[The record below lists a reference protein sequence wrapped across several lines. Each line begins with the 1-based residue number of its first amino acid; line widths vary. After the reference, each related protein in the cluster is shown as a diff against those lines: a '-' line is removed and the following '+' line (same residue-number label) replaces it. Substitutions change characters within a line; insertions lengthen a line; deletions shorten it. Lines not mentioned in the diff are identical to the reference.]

1 MTESSQT
8 TQAASRPLR
17 PLPASTQRSQAKENR
32 RQALLSAAAALFA
45 VDGFNRVSLEDL
57 GAAAGVSGPAVY
69 RHFAGKQAVLGAL
82 LLSVS
87 QDLLDGGRRVIADSD
102 GAAVALR
109 RLVEFHVDF
118 ALSNPD
124 VIRVQDQDFSN
135 LADDDQAEVRTLQRN
150 YVELWVE
157 VLAGLHT
164 GTEAAELRMRAH
176 ATFGLIN
183 STPHSVR
190 SHGRRI
196 AVKRARP
203 LLQSMA
209 LAALMAPA
217 LPDRAARAFHPRPA
231 SFGPRPPRPR
241 PHSGGTL
248 ARTRRQPG
256 RRRRRW
262 PQSAPGRQTC
272 GEKPTQSHPPQK
284 SCRPLPRMRVRPAA
298 VGFGR

>member
-1 MTESSQT
+1 MRNAPVTDPSETKTAGRQPPAPL
-8 TQAASRPLR
+8 AAAPAAAAA
-17 PLPASTQRSQAKENR
+17 PASAGAPPATLRSQAKENR
-32 RQALLSAAAALFA
+32 RQALLSSAAALFA

-87 QDLLDGGRRVIADSD
+87 QELLDGGRRVIADSD
-102 GAAVALR
+102 GAAVALH

-135 LADDDQAEVRTLQRN
+135 LADEDQAEVRTLQRN

-157 VLAGLHT
+157 VLAGLHP
-164 GTEAAELRMRAH
+164 GTEDAELRMRAH

-217 LPDRAARAFHPRPA
+217 
-231 SFGPRPPRPR
+231 
-241 PHSGGTL
+241 
-248 ARTRRQPG
+248 
-256 RRRRRW
+256 
-262 PQSAPGRQTC
+262 AP
-272 GEKPTQSHPPQK
+272 E
-284 SCRPLPRMRVRPAA
+284 PL
-298 VGFGR
+298 G

>member
-1 MTESSQT
+1 MTEPSQMSQT
-8 TQAASRPLR
+8 GTQP
-17 PLPASTQRSQAKENR
+17 PTTQRSQAKENR

-87 QDLLDGGRRVIADSD
+87 QELLDGGHRVIAESD
-102 GAAVALR
+102 GAAAALR

-150 YVELWVE
+150 YVELWVD
-157 VLAGLHT
+157 VLAGLHA

-196 AVKRARP
+196 AARRARP
-203 LLQSMA
+203 LLESMA

-217 LPDRAARAFHPRPA
+217 TPGLP
-231 SFGPRPPRPR
+231 
-241 PHSGGTL
+241 
-248 ARTRRQPG
+248 
-256 RRRRRW
+256 
-262 PQSAPGRQTC
+262 
-272 GEKPTQSHPPQK
+272 
-284 SCRPLPRMRVRPAA
+284 
-298 VGFGR
+298 

>member
-1 MTESSQT
+1 MRDVPVTDPSET
-8 TQAASRPLR
+8 TTAGRQPPAPLAAAT
-17 PLPASTQRSQAKENR
+17 PAPAALAPAGAPPATLRSQAKENR
-32 RQALLSAAAALFA
+32 RQALLSSAAALFA

-87 QDLLDGGRRVIADSD
+87 QELLDGGRRVVADSD
-102 GAAVALR
+102 GAVVALH

-135 LADDDQAEVRTLQRN
+135 LADEDQAEVRTLQRN

-157 VLAGLHT
+157 VLAGLHPT
-164 GTEAAELRMRAH
+164 TEDAELRMRAH

-217 LPDRAARAFHPRPA
+217 VP
-231 SFGPRPPRPR
+231 
-241 PHSGGTL
+241 
-248 ARTRRQPG
+248 
-256 RRRRRW
+256 
-262 PQSAPGRQTC
+262 
-272 GEKPTQSHPPQK
+272 E
-284 SCRPLPRMRVRPAA
+284 PL
-298 VGFGR
+298 G

>member
-1 MTESSQT
+1 MRDEPVSEPSQT
-8 TQAASRPLR
+8 APIGTAPATPPGPAEARVTQA
-17 PLPASTQRSQAKENR
+17 PATQRSQAKENR

-45 VDGFNRVSLEDL
+45 ADGFNRVSLEDL

-87 QDLLDGGRRVIADSD
+87 QELLDGGRRVVADSD
-102 GAAVALR
+102 GAAAALSG
-109 RLVEFHVDF
+109 LVEFHVDF

-135 LADDDQAEVRTLQRN
+135 LALTDQAEVRALQRN
-150 YVELWVE
+150 YVEVWVD
-157 VLAGLHT
+157 VLAGVHA
-164 GTEAAELRMRAH
+164 GTEATELRMRAH

-203 LLQSMA
+203 LLESMA

-217 LPDRAARAFHPRPA
+217 AP
-231 SFGPRPPRPR
+231 
-241 PHSGGTL
+241 
-248 ARTRRQPG
+248 QPLG
-256 RRRRRW
+256 
-262 PQSAPGRQTC
+262 
-272 GEKPTQSHPPQK
+272 
-284 SCRPLPRMRVRPAA
+284 
-298 VGFGR
+298 

>member
-1 MTESSQT
+1 MSNTAPCATPRGRLVHKTRNVPVTDPSQT
-8 TQAASRPLR
+8 NQTGAPPAAVLPPT
-17 PLPASTQRSQAKENR
+17 PLPPTTQRGQAKENR
-32 RQALLSAAAALFA
+32 RQALLSSAAALFA

-87 QDLLDGGRRVIADSD
+87 QDLLDGGRRVVADSD

-109 RLVEFHVDF
+109 SLVEFHVDF
-118 ALSNPD
+118 ALNNPD

-150 YVELWVE
+150 YVELWVD
-157 VLAGLHT
+157 VLSGLHPD
-164 GTEAAELRMRAH
+164 TEDAELRMRAH

-217 LPDRAARAFHPRPA
+217 VPGLP
-231 SFGPRPPRPR
+231 G
-241 PHSGGTL
+241 
-248 ARTRRQPG
+248 
-256 RRRRRW
+256 
-262 PQSAPGRQTC
+262 
-272 GEKPTQSHPPQK
+272 
-284 SCRPLPRMRVRPAA
+284 
-298 VGFGR
+298 